1 MSSVL
6 SGASTSKSNMFPAV
20 CIWGEVFDFF
30 HFFSRLRAKWKCAVK
45 LFNVNMWK
53 LQLSGTLA
61 DAHTHIHTS
70 NRTPPPVFTR
80 VTGHPEIYIHGWKW
94 KWNNQ
99 EGVSC
104 CATTSYWGALEGRE
118 WHLTAWRWGASD
130 QLAADALVHIETV
143 QMVFKVRRC
152 KLRGMVPR
160 AEGVISCGHHLAAVK
175 GDKQE
180 NQYSHSGQFT
190 TRASLSRP
198 VCQNQSLK
206 WSGMWTADKVG
217 VRAHWSH
224 SYSATEVLFSTVD
237 SSRKTATN
245 PSKLVPSL
253 STLCHINIIVIAWH

>member
-1 MSSVL
+1 MSSVWCKYIKVKHVPSSLHLRWSFCFL
-6 SGASTSKSNMFPAV
+6 SFFLLVWELNGNVLWSFLMSTCGS
-20 CIWGEVFDFF
+20 
-30 HFFSRLRAKWKCAVK
+30 FSSVEHW
-45 LFNVNMWK
+45 
-53 LQLSGTLA
+53 QT
-61 DAHTHIHTS
+61 HTHIHTS

-160 AEGVISCGHHLAAVK
+160 AEGVISCSHHLAAVK

>member
-1 MSSVL
+1 MSSVWCKYIKVKHVPSSLHLRWSFCFL
-6 SGASTSKSNMFPAV
+6 SFFLLVWELNGNVLWSFLMSTCGS
-20 CIWGEVFDFF
+20 
-30 HFFSRLRAKWKCAVK
+30 FSSVEHW
-45 LFNVNMWK
+45 
-53 LQLSGTLA
+53 QT
-61 DAHTHIHTS
+61 HTHIHTS

-160 AEGVISCGHHLAAVK
+160 AEGVISCSHHLAAVK

-224 SYSATEVLFSTVD
+224 SYSVTEVLFSTVD

>member
-1 MSSVL
+1 MSSVWCKYIKVKHVPSSLHLRWSFCFL
-6 SGASTSKSNMFPAV
+6 SFFLLVWELNGNVLWSFLMSTCGS
-20 CIWGEVFDFF
+20 
-30 HFFSRLRAKWKCAVK
+30 FSSVEHW
-45 LFNVNMWK
+45 
-53 LQLSGTLA
+53 QT
-61 DAHTHIHTS
+61 HTHIHTS

-160 AEGVISCGHHLAAVK
+160 AEGVISCSHHLAAVK

-198 VCQNQSLK
+198 VCQNPSLK

-224 SYSATEVLFSTVD
+224 SYSVTEVLFSTVD

>member
-1 MSSVL
+1 
-6 SGASTSKSNMFPAV
+6 
-20 CIWGEVFDFF
+20 
-30 HFFSRLRAKWKCAVK
+30 
-45 LFNVNMWK
+45 MWK

-61 DAHTHIHTS
+61 DTHTHTHIQSHS
-70 NRTPPPVFTR
+70 SPSLYKSDRSSRNLYSWLEMEMEQHKR
-80 VTGHPEIYIHGWKW
+80 
-94 KWNNQ
+94 
-99 EGVSC
+99 GVSC

-160 AEGVISCGHHLAAVK
+160 AEGVISCSHHLAAVK

>member
-1 MSSVL
+1 MSTCGSFSSVEHWQ
-6 SGASTSKSNMFPAV
+6 T
-20 CIWGEVFDFF
+20 
-30 HFFSRLRAKWKCAVK
+30 
-45 LFNVNMWK
+45 
-53 LQLSGTLA
+53 
-61 DAHTHIHTS
+61 HTHIHTS

-104 CATTSYWGALEGRE
+104 FATTSYWGALEGRE

-143 QMVFKVRRC
+143 QMVFKVRRG

-160 AEGVISCGHHLAAVK
+160 AEGVISCSHHLAAVK

-253 STLCHINIIVIAWH
+253 STLCHINIIVIVWH

>member
-1 MSSVL
+1 MSSVWCKYIKVKHVPSSLHLRWSFCFL
-6 SGASTSKSNMFPAV
+6 SFFLLVWELNGNVLWSFLMSTCGS
-20 CIWGEVFDFF
+20 
-30 HFFSRLRAKWKCAVK
+30 FSSVEHW
-45 LFNVNMWK
+45 
-53 LQLSGTLA
+53 QT
-61 DAHTHIHTS
+61 HTHIHTS

-104 CATTSYWGALEGRE
+104 CATTSYWGALKGRE

-160 AEGVISCGHHLAAVK
+160 AEGVISCSHHLAAVK

>member
-1 MSSVL
+1 MSTCGSFSSVEHWQ
-6 SGASTSKSNMFPAV
+6 T
-20 CIWGEVFDFF
+20 
-30 HFFSRLRAKWKCAVK
+30 
-45 LFNVNMWK
+45 
-53 LQLSGTLA
+53 
-61 DAHTHIHTS
+61 HTHTY
-70 NRTPPPVFTR
+70 T
-80 VTGHPEIYIHGWKW
+80 HPIALLPQSL
-94 KWNNQ
+94 Q
-99 EGVSC
+99 EWQVIQKFIFMAGNGNGTTKRGVSC

-160 AEGVISCGHHLAAVK
+160 AEGVISCSHHLAAVK

>member
-1 MSSVL
+1 MSSVWCKYIKVKHVPSSLHLRWSFCFL
-6 SGASTSKSNMFPAV
+6 SFFLLVWELNGNVLWSFLMSTCGS
-20 CIWGEVFDFF
+20 
-30 HFFSRLRAKWKCAVK
+30 FSSVEHW
-45 LFNVNMWK
+45 
-53 LQLSGTLA
+53 QT
-61 DAHTHIHTS
+61 HTHIHTS

-160 AEGVISCGHHLAAVK
+160 AEGVISCSHHLAAVK

-198 VCQNQSLK
+198 VCQNLSLK

-224 SYSATEVLFSTVD
+224 SYSVTEVLFSTVD

>member
-1 MSSVL
+1 
-6 SGASTSKSNMFPAV
+6 
-20 CIWGEVFDFF
+20 
-30 HFFSRLRAKWKCAVK
+30 
-45 LFNVNMWK
+45 MWK

-61 DAHTHIHTS
+61 DAHTRTHIQSHSSPSLYKSDRSSRNLYSWLEMEMEQPRGGVLLCYHQLLRCTGGE
-70 NRTPPPVFTR
+70 R
-80 VTGHPEIYIHGWKW
+80 VTFNSVKM
-94 KWNNQ
+94 
-99 EGVSC
+99 
-104 CATTSYWGALEGRE
+104 
-118 WHLTAWRWGASD
+118 GASN

-143 QMVFKVRRC
+143 QMVFKVRRG

-160 AEGVISCGHHLAAVK
+160 AEGVISCSHHLAAVK

-224 SYSATEVLFSTVD
+224 SYSAIEVLFSTVD

-245 PSKLVPSL
+245 SSKLIPSL
-253 STLCHINIIVIAWH
+253 STLCRINIIVIAWH

>member
-1 MSSVL
+1 MSSVWCKYIKVKHVPSSLHLRWSFCFL
-6 SGASTSKSNMFPAV
+6 SFFLLVWELNGNVLWSFLMSTCVS
-20 CIWGEVFDFF
+20 
-30 HFFSRLRAKWKCAVK
+30 FSSVEHW
-45 LFNVNMWK
+45 
-53 LQLSGTLA
+53 QT
-61 DAHTHIHTS
+61 HTHIHTS

-143 QMVFKVRRC
+143 QMVFKVRQC

-160 AEGVISCGHHLAAVK
+160 AEGVISCSHHLAAVK

>member
-1 MSSVL
+1 MSSVWCKYIKVKHVPSSLHLRWSFCFL
-6 SGASTSKSNMFPAV
+6 SFFLLVWELNGNVLWSFLMSTCGS
-20 CIWGEVFDFF
+20 
-30 HFFSRLRAKWKCAVK
+30 FSSVEHW
-45 LFNVNMWK
+45 
-53 LQLSGTLA
+53 QT
-61 DAHTHIHTS
+61 HTHIHTS

-104 CATTSYWGALEGRE
+104 CATTSYWDALEGRE

-160 AEGVISCGHHLAAVK
+160 AEGVISCSHHLAAVK